1 MSEKFDARV
10 QYFEDTITIY
20 NLQPRYQ
27 FYLAARASTYVSVLS
42 AEFLRVLNREND

>member
-1 MSEKFDARV
+1 MSEKLDARV
-10 QYFEDTITIY
+10 QCFEDTITIY

-27 FYLAARASTYVSVLS
+27 FYLAARASIYVSVLS